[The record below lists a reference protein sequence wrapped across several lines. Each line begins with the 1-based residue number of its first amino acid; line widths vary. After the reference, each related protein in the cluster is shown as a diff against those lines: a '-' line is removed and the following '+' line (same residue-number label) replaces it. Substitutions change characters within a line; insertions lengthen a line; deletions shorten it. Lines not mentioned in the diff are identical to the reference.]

1 MGKIEKLLKSS
12 ETAKLPAGKPYA
24 LPVNKMFY
32 LLQTVVAWGASVVLL
47 FSALGSMGS
56 QATGIAG
63 NMPIYYFA
71 LMGVMIVYGLLA
83 LRCAFSGKVTFDDE
97 RITMPAF
104 YPFMKEKL
112 AWEDVNRAELT
123 GVITYRNYLSLII
136 QKIFSSIFMNV
147 ELHVTY
153 RNVPGGGKGNFPV
166 LDRVGDKTAALR
178 IIREK
183 LGERF
188 TVYEGEY

>member
-104 YPFMKEKL
+104 YPFMKE
-112 AWEDVNRAELT
+112 
-123 GVITYRNYLSLII
+123 
-136 QKIFSSIFMNV
+136 
-147 ELHVTY
+147 
-153 RNVPGGGKGNFPV
+153 
-166 LDRVGDKTAALR
+166 
-178 IIREK
+178 
-183 LGERF
+183 
-188 TVYEGEY
+188 

>member
-1 MGKIEKLLKSS
+1 MGKIEKLLKNS
-12 ETAKLPAGKPYA
+12 ETVKLPAEKPYA
-24 LPVNKMFY
+24 LPVNKKFY
-32 LLQTVVAWGASVVLL
+32 LLQTVVAWAAAVMLL
-47 FSALGSMGS
+47 LSAFNSMKY
-56 QATGIAG
+56 QTTGVAG

-83 LRCAFSGKVTFDDE
+83 LRCALSGKVTFDDQQ
-97 RITMPAF
+97 ITMPAF

-112 AWEDVNRAELT
+112 AWDDVNRAELT
-123 GVITYRNYLSLII
+123 GVITYRNYLSLIL

-153 RNVPGGGKGNFPV
+153 RNVPGGAKGNFPV
-166 LDRVGDKTAALR
+166 LDRVGNKAAALR